1 MKYKVRFADK
11 EDYKVI
17 NEIIREVHDLHVKN
31 RPDVYNET
39 DKPLSEEEFKEILE
53 DDRYKMFLVQERE
66 SKEVVAFSLIQ
77 IVEPRNIPILTPVK
91 TALIDTFCV
100 KEKYRKRGIGKFL
113 FQHIISF
120 AKKEGV
126 NTLQLVV
133 WEFNKGAIKFY
144 EALGMKKR
152 NISMELAL

>member
-1 MKYKVRFADK
+1 MKYKIRFADK

-17 NEIIREVHDLHVKN
+17 NEIIREVHDLYVKN

-77 IVEPRNIPILTPVK
+77 IVGPRNIPILTPVK

-120 AKKEGV
+120 AQKEGV

>member
-1 MKYKVRFADK
+1 MKYKIRFADK

-77 IVEPRNIPILTPVK
+77 IVGSRNIPILTPVK

-100 KEKYRKRGIGKFL
+100 KEQYRKFL

>member
-1 MKYKVRFADK
+1 MKYKIRFADK

-31 RPDVYNET
+31 RPDVHIET
-39 DKPLSEEEFKEILE
+39 DKSLSKEEFKEILG

-77 IVEPRNIPILTPVK
+77 IIGPRNITILTPVK
-91 TALIDTFCV
+91 TALIDIFCV
-100 KEKYRKRGIGKFL
+100 KENYRKSGIGKFL
-113 FQHIISF
+113 FEYIVSF
-120 AKKEGV
+120 VKKEEV

-133 WEFNKGAIKFY
+133 WEFNKEAIKFY
-144 EALGMKKR
+144 ESLGMQKR

>member
-1 MKYKVRFADK
+1 MKYKVRFADT

-39 DKPLSEEEFKEILE
+39 DKPLSEEEFKEILG
-53 DDRYKMFLVQERE
+53 DDRYKVFLVQERE

-77 IVEPRNIPILTPVK
+77 IIGTRNIPILTPVK

-100 KEKYRKRGIGKFL
+100 KENYRKSGIGKFL
-113 FQHIISF
+113 FEYIVSF
-120 AKKEGV
+120 VKKEEV

-133 WEFNKGAIKFY
+133 WGFNKEAIKFY
-144 EALGMKKR
+144 ESLGMQKR
-152 NISMELAL
+152 NIRMELDL

>member
-1 MKYKVRFADK
+1 MKYKIRFADK

-77 IVEPRNIPILTPVK
+77 IVGPRNIPILTPVK

-100 KEKYRKRGIGKFL
+100 KEKYRKRGIGK
-113 FQHIISF
+113 F

>member
-1 MKYKVRFADK
+1 MKYKVRFAEK

-66 SKEVVAFSLIQ
+66 SKEVVAF
-77 IVEPRNIPILTPVK
+77 
-91 TALIDTFCV
+91 IDTFCV